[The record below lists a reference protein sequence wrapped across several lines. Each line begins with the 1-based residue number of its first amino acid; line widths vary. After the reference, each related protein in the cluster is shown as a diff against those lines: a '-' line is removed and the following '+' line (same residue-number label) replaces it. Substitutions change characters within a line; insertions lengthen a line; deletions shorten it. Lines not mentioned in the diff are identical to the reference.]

1 MPVLPATNT
10 VSFCIKHEVSMLD
23 TVMMTNTGVLTSVI
37 VNITNELECDSQAE
51 SFKNLSEQASRYLP
65 ISSE

>member
-1 MPVLPATNT
+1 
-10 VSFCIKHEVSMLD
+10 MLD
-23 TVMMTNTGVLTSVI
+23 AVMMTNTGVLTSVI